1 KLFIIS
7 LPPYSY
13 GGDLAYA
20 PVMPYPLTNTSD
32 SKNNLIYRGK
42 IINLAFI
49 AANLQDFLNLTNLIK
64 ISQAIFNTFYYIF
77 VINNQVYDFQ
87 AFNPFQSG

>member
-42 IINLAFI
+42 IVIFLRI
-49 AANLQDFLNLTNLIK
+49 ISEKSLNLDLKTK
-64 ISQAIFNTFYYIF
+64 
-77 VINNQVYDFQ
+77 
-87 AFNPFQSG
+87 